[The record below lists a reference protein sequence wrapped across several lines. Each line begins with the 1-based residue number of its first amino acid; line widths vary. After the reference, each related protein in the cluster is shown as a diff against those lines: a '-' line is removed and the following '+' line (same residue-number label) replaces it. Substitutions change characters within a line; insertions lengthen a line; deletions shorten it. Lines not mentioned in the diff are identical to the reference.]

1 MPIKK
6 IDLYIGKKL
15 LQTFLFVCLILT
27 VIAMSIDYIEKV
39 DKFIEND
46 LSTYFILTEYYVN
59 FVFWINMLL
68 WPMFLLIAII
78 FFTSRMAYQSEIISI
93 LNAGVPF
100 RRILLTYLT
109 VTGFLTLIHL
119 FANHHA
125 LPISNQTRL
134 NFANTYINKKK
145 DKGKTRDIQMYT
157 SPNEKIY
164 IRNYT
169 KKDSTGRTFRL
180 SRYKD
185 LQLTYLLQA
194 KKVSWIE
201 EPNRWKIHD
210 YTIHTFEGD
219 KESIEFGRGKTM
231 DTIVNMHPSD
241 FVRYTNQK
249 EMVTT
254 LDMNNFIQREKSRGL
269 GGSKTYLVERARRT
283 AESISML
290 LLCVLGVSIAS
301 RKVRGG
307 TGLHL
312 ALGISIG
319 AAMILMSKFSVTFA
333 NGDNVPATLGV
344 WIPNIIFSIVAY
356 ITVSKAQK

>member
-6 IDLYIGKKL
+6 LDLYIGKKFV
-15 LQTFLFVCLILT
+15 QTFFFVCLIFTL
-27 VIAMSIDYIEKV
+27 IAMSIDYINKV
-39 DKFIEND
+39 DKFIEHD
-46 LSTYFILTEYYVN
+46 LSATVIFSEYYIN

-100 RRILLTYLT
+100 RRFLSSYLVVAGVFT
-109 VTGFLTLIHL
+109 ALHL
-119 FANHHA
+119 FANHYA
-125 LPISNQTRL
+125 LPLSNQTRL
-134 NFANTYINKKK
+134 NFENNYIYEQN

-157 SPNEKIY
+157 SPDEKIY
-164 IRNYT
+164 IRNYN
-169 KKDSTGRTFRL
+169 KRDSTGRTFRL
-180 SRYKD
+180 TRYED

-194 KKVSWIE
+194 KKVSFLE
-201 EPNRWKIHD
+201 DPNRWKIHD
-210 YTIHTFEGD
+210 YVIHTFNGNNEA
-219 KESIEFGRGKTM
+219 IEFGRGRSM
-231 DTIVNMHPSD
+231 DTIINMHPSD
-241 FVRYTNQK
+241 FVRYINQK

-254 LDMNNFIQREKSRGL
+254 PDMNNFIEREKNRGL
-269 GGSKTYLVERARRT
+269 GGSKAYLVERTRRT
-283 AESISML
+283 AESVSML
-290 LLCVLGVSIAS
+290 LLCILGVSIAS

-333 NGDNVPATLGV
+333 NSENVPSTLGV
-344 WIPNIIFSIVAY
+344 WIPNIIFSIIAY
-356 ITVSKAQK
+356 LTVRKAQK

>member
-6 IDLYIGKKL
+6 LDLYIGKKFV
-15 LQTFLFVCLILT
+15 QTFFFVCLIFTL
-27 VIAMSIDYIEKV
+27 IAMSIDYINKV
-39 DKFIEND
+39 DKFIEHD
-46 LSTYFILTEYYVN
+46 LSASVILSEYYIN
-59 FVFWINMLL
+59 FIFWINMLL

-100 RRILLTYLT
+100 RRVLLTYLT
-109 VTGFLTLIHL
+109 VTGFLTLLHL

-125 LPISNQTRL
+125 LPLSNQTRL
-134 NFANTYINKKK
+134 NFENKYIYEQN

-157 SPNEKIY
+157 SPDEKIY

-180 SRYKD
+180 SRYDD

-210 YTIHTFEGD
+210 YTIHTFDGNDEA
-219 KESIEFGRGKTM
+219 IEFGRGKTM

-241 FVRYTNQK
+241 FVRYINQK

-254 LDMNNFIQREKSRGL
+254 LDMNNFIEREKNRGL
-269 GGSKTYLVERARRT
+269 GGSKTYIVERARRT

-290 LLCVLGVSIAS
+290 LLCILGVSIAS

-344 WIPNIIFSIVAY
+344 WIPNIIFSIIAY